1 MNPINSVARLMFLSV
16 LVVAVTGCT
25 VSTQMAAANADAQQV
40 PQVQKYASNRS
51 ADQTFTAAVK
61 AMTSF
66 GTVLSSDRGSGIV
79 QGQKGNWV
87 LSANVGNAKTGATVE
102 ISPRYV
108 PGKKM
113 DFNSKEALLTEYV
126 SKLESALG
134 EKLAPTAP

>member
-1 MNPINSVARLMFLSV
+1 MNPVKTAARLMLACGV
-16 LVVAVTGCT
+16 VVAMSGCT
-25 VSTQMAAANADAQQV
+25 VATQVATANADAQQV
-40 PQVQKYASNRS
+40 PQIQSYATKRS
-51 ADQTFTAAVK
+51 AEQTFTAAVK

-87 LSANVGNAKTGATVE
+87 LSANVTNAKTGAVVE

-113 DFNSKEALLTEYV
+113 DFNSKDALLTEYV

-134 EKLAPTAP
+134 EKLTPTAP

>member
-1 MNPINSVARLMFLSV
+1 MFASALF
-16 LVVAVTGCT
+16 VAVTGCT
-25 VSTQMAAANADAQQV
+25 VSTQMAAANADTQQV
-40 PQVQKYASNRS
+40 PQVQRYASKRS

-61 AMTSF
+61 AMTLF
-66 GTVLSSDRGSGIV
+66 DTVLSSDRGSGII

-87 LSANVGNAKTGATVE
+87 LSANVGNTKTGAAVE

-113 DFNSKEALLTEYV
+113 DFNSKEALLAEYV

-134 EKLAPTAP
+134 EKLTPAAP